1 MSRRSSRRPDPHN
14 SSINAHLATELSL
27 KLFAPISQAGWNG
40 GAIGPKGHDDS
51 ILSGYE
57 IVDDARGAA
66 NAVPTI
72 DEDGENCLHAEIE
85 PYEDEATRDACIEC
99 GEKFRLRGSTAKAD
113 EPVEEELF
121 YSGVATESVAAA

>member
-1 MSRRSSRRPDPHN
+1 M
-14 SSINAHLATELSL
+14 IAL
-27 KLFAPISQAGWNG
+27 KVDADTLRGTREG
-40 GAIGPKGHDDS
+40 VPK
-51 ILSGYE
+51 LL
-57 IVDDARGAA
+57 DALGAA

-72 DEDGENCLHAEIE
+72 DEDGDVCLHAEIE

-121 YSGVATESVAAA
+121 YSGVAAESVAAA